1 MFSEANPG
9 SGITIALL
17 LLMKMNL
24 VSARKVALLVA
35 AVCTVML
42 ASVSQARAE
51 RHPVPPQGVAVPDA
65 GARAARLNQETGQAF
80 LACPVSCLEEKCRAT
95 GYGGRPTPAQTAKR
109 REFVRFS
116 FRVVSHTIRGVY
128 PTLHLNELS

>member
-1 MFSEANPG
+1 MLFEANADC
-9 SGITIALL
+9 GITIAPL

-51 RHPVPPQGVAVPDA
+51 RHPLPPQGVAVPDA
-65 GARAARLNQETGQAF
+65 GSTVMLLGAALGALGMAR
-80 LACPVSCLEEKCRAT
+80 
-95 GYGGRPTPAQTAKR
+95 
-109 REFVRFS
+109 RF
-116 FRVVSHTIRGVY
+116 IRK
-128 PTLHLNELS
+128 P

>member
-1 MFSEANPG
+1 MLFEANADC
-9 SGITIALL
+9 GITIAHL

-51 RHPVPPQGVAVPDA
+51 RHPLPPQGVAVPDA
-65 GARAARLNQETGQAF
+65 GSTVMLLGAALGALGMAR
-80 LACPVSCLEEKCRAT
+80 
-95 GYGGRPTPAQTAKR
+95 
-109 REFVRFS
+109 RF
-116 FRVVSHTIRGVY
+116 IRK
-128 PTLHLNELS
+128 P

>member
-1 MFSEANPG
+1 MLFEAN
-9 SGITIALL
+9 SDCGITIAPV

-51 RHPVPPQGVAVPDA
+51 RHPLPPQGVPVPDA
-65 GARAARLNQETGQAF
+65 GSTVMLLGAALGALGMAR
-80 LACPVSCLEEKCRAT
+80 
-95 GYGGRPTPAQTAKR
+95 
-109 REFVRFS
+109 RFM
-116 FRVVSHTIRGVY
+116 RK
-128 PTLHLNELS
+128 P